1 MNLFNVLDLVGGLV
15 LFLFGMNLMGQ
26 GLEKRAGN
34 KLKNI
39 LGNMTS
45 NTFKGFLLGLG
56 VTAVIQSSSATTV
69 MVVGFVNS
77 GLMTLKQSIGVI
89 MGANLG
95 TSVTSWLLSM
105 SGIDGDV
112 LWIQLLKP
120 SSFTPVLAFVGII
133 FYMFQKSPK
142 RKDTGLIF
150 LGFAVLMFGMDAMS
164 ASVSGLKNDPAFT
177 SVLTAFS
184 NPILGVIV
192 GTVVTAIV
200 QSSSAS
206 VGILQA
212 LSTTGAITV
221 PTAVPIIMGQNIG
234 TCVSAMISSIGASKN
249 ARRASIIH
257 LSFNVIA
264 TLILLPVYYL
274 VMTLIPDTLS
284 QSITEYKVD
293 PLSIAV
299 LHTGFKILA
308 LLILMPCSNL
318 LLKIA
323 CSVVKENK
331 NDEFQL
337 LDDRLL
343 ATPTVAV
350 ERSSAVA
357 RDMAK
362 LSVDSLFESLT
373 LMDKFDAKLIEKLR
387 DDEGKVDTY
396 EDKLG
401 SYLLKISSHELS
413 PADSA
418 EVTMLLHIISDFERI
433 SDHALNISGSFE
445 EIADKGLE
453 FSADAKR
460 ELGIMVNAIK
470 ETLTLSLD
478 AFCSRDLGAAIKV
491 EPLEQVIDD
500 LAEELKSKHVD
511 RLKRNECTI
520 EMGFILTDILTNLER
535 ISDHCSNIAGCII
548 EMEHKELDI
557 HKYLKSIKTGENAE
571 FAGNYE
577 SYKAKY
583 SL

>member
-1 MNLFNVLDLVGGLV
+1 MDLFNVLDLIGGLV

-26 GLEKRAGN
+26 GLEKSAGN
-34 KLKNI
+34 KLKSI

-120 SSFTPVLAFVGII
+120 SSFTPILALVGII
-133 FYMFQKSPK
+133 FYMFQKNQK
-142 RKDTGLIF
+142 KKDMGLIF

-164 ASVSGLKNDPAFT
+164 ASVSGLKDDPAFT
-177 SVLTAFS
+177 SILTAFS

-192 GTVVTAIV
+192 GTVVTAII

-221 PTAVPIIMGQNIG
+221 HTAVPIIMGQNIG
-234 TCVSAMISSIGASKN
+234 TCVSAMISSVGASKN
-249 ARRASIIH
+249 ARRASIVH
-257 LSFNVIA
+257 LSFNIIA
-264 TLILLPVYYL
+264 TLILLPLYYIVVTILPDNL
-274 VMTLIPDTLS
+274 VGIIDIKT
-284 QSITEYKVD
+284 D
-293 PLSIAV
+293 PLIIAII
-299 LHTGFKILA
+299 HTGFKILA
-308 LLILMPCSNL
+308 LMILMPCSNL

-323 CSVVKENK
+323 CCVVKEDK

-337 LDDRLL
+337 LDERLL
-343 ATPTVAV
+343 ATPAVAV

-362 LSVDSLFESLT
+362 LSVDSLFESLS
-373 LMDKFDAKLIEKLR
+373 LMNKYDPKLIEKLR
-387 DDEGKVDTY
+387 EEENKVDTY

-401 SYLLKISSHELS
+401 SYLVKISAHELS
-413 PADSA
+413 TADSA
-418 EVTMLLHIISDFERI
+418 EVSMLLHIIGDFERI
-433 SDHALNISGSFE
+433 SDHALNVCGSFE
-445 EIADKGLE
+445 EMSDKGLD
-453 FSADAKR
+453 FSDEAKH
-460 ELGIMVNAIK
+460 ELGVIVDALK
-470 ETLTLSLD
+470 ETLSLSLD

-500 LAEELKSKHVD
+500 LAEELKSKHIA

-520 EMGFILTDILTNLER
+520 EMGFILTDLLTNLER

-548 EMEHKELDI
+548 EMEHKDLDI

-571 FAGNYE
+571 FASNYE
-577 SYKAKY
+577 SYKEKY